1 MPEPS
6 PLADRP
12 APLFTRRN
20 LALLLAGVVTIAAG
34 YAVLTGG
41 SASLAAVLLVVGYV
55 VLFPLALLV

>member
-6 PLADRP
+6 PLTDRP
-12 APLFTRRN
+12 APLFRRRN

-34 YAVLTGG
+34 YTVLTGG

>member
-1 MPEPS
+1 
-6 PLADRP
+6 
-12 APLFTRRN
+12 
-20 LALLLAGVVTIAAG
+20 LLLAGFVTIAAG

>member
-1 MPEPS
+1 MPESSAPH
-6 PLADRP
+6 DRP
-12 APLFTRRN
+12 TTLFTRRN
-20 LALLLAGVVTIAAG
+20 LALLLAGFVTIAAG